1 MNVIGIDPSLTAT
14 GWANARGET
23 GTITGEGDDRLLR
36 IHHAI
41 FWADAHLAVVE
52 DLPTHGMGAGKTGMA
67 QGVVRLALMEIRVPY
82 VLVTPATVKKFI
94 TGRGN
99 ATKADIRMAIYQRV
113 GLDFPDD
120 NQADAW
126 VLRQIG
132 LHLLHEADAIPLPK
146 THLVALDKVK
156 LPDTMAV
163 PS

>member
-1 MNVIGIDPSLTAT
+1 VNVIGIDPSLTAT
-14 GWANARGET
+14 GWADADGNT
-23 GTITGEGDDRLLR
+23 GTTGGEGDGRLQWIFR
-36 IHHAI
+36 IPRHLI
-41 FWADAHLAVVE
+41 ADLAVVE

-67 QGVVRLALMEIRVPY
+67 QGVVRLALIQAHVPY
-82 VLVTPATVKKFI
+82 ILVAPATVKKFI

-146 THLVALDKVK
+146 THLLALDKVK
-156 LPDTMAV
+156 LPDAMAV